1 MSETMYSS
9 YLIFCYIH
17 ANMYLALLRKLSN
30 EFAYSFVSQGLQGQ
44 PLNAVTTAAGFALFQ
59 GIIFQGELS
68 FFTCIYIMNQV
79 HKHFFLP
86 PFLTKLGERFSKPS
100 PEDPFYTRSRTMLLK
115 LARSREVREELQEN
129 TFNRSYVAFAH

>member
-44 PLNAVTTAAGFALFQ
+44 PLNAVTTAAGFAVFQGILFQ
-59 GIIFQGELS
+59 GEYHSLHV
-68 FFTCIYIMNQV
+68 YI
-79 HKHFFLP
+79 L
-86 PFLTKLGERFSKPS
+86 
-100 PEDPFYTRSRTMLLK
+100 
-115 LARSREVREELQEN
+115 
-129 TFNRSYVAFAH
+129 

>member
-1 MSETMYSS
+1 MYRSS
-9 YLIFCYIH
+9 VPGDAEMLILQWPEFE
-17 ANMYLALLRKLSN
+17 LRWR
-30 EFAYSFVSQGLQGQ
+30 YSQLQGLQGQ
-44 PLNAVTTAAGFALFQ
+44 PLNAVTTAAGFAVFQ

-79 HKHFFLP
+79 HKHFFVP

-115 LARSREVREELQEN
+115 LARSREVREELQEK